1 MPIPGKPSFDD
12 EILERE
18 KPLENSGPNPEVDDE
33 VMLVRIEIE
42 NELDSTCVIISNSF
56 CGFNS

>member
-1 MPIPGKPSFDD
+1 MFD
-12 EILERE
+12 L
-18 KPLENSGPNPEVDDE
+18 KSCVHFHE